1 MMLYAKMTKPMFIC
15 SSSHDVSV
23 EYIKGPYVMDKN
35 AIYVVLFKMFVV
47 LWQIVWVHH
56 EEVFRTSKF
65 ELHVLLHG
73 VLEHLVF
80 HGCRP

>member
-1 MMLYAKMTKPMFIC
+1 
-15 SSSHDVSV
+15 
-23 EYIKGPYVMDKN
+23 MDKN

-80 HGCRP
+80 HGCRPWVDEGDGYMKRIIFG